1 MKYLK
6 NLQSTD
12 DNHYRQAL
20 AGLLGSLDMTM
31 YLARAYGNPIT
42 PESLEGCWEIA
53 QSLLDDYP
61 QTPEENHE
69 RDEWEDL
76 VALAGVGKR

>member
-31 YLARAYGNPIT
+31 YLSREYGNPIT

-61 QTPEENHE
+61 QKPEADQWQPMMDAEDMAAGME
-69 RDEWEDL
+69 R
-76 VALAGVGKR
+76 